1 MSVGRS
7 RCGGGETS
15 SLCGARRTIKEMEW
29 VQTLIGGLIGGGLIG
44 FIEFLIRRH
53 DSKADRHDE
62 VLARLDD
69 IDRKLGE
76 LDERMDRENADDSRR
91 RILAFDDSIRV
102 STAHSE
108 ESFNQIMEDINT
120 YEQYCKTHEKY
131 ENSKATNAIINI
143 NEVYRKVKLEDRF
156 I

>member
-1 MSVGRS
+1 MD
-7 RCGGGETS
+7 
-15 SLCGARRTIKEMEW
+15 W

-62 VLARLDD
+62 VLARLDG
-69 IDRKLGE
+69 IDTRLRE
-76 LDERMDRENADDSRR
+76 MDERMDKENADEARR
-91 RILAFDDSIRV
+91 RILAFDDSLRL
-102 STAHSE
+102 SQNHSE
-108 ESFNQIMEDINT
+108 ESFNQILEDIND
-120 YEQYCKTHEKY
+120 YEKY
-131 ENSKATNAIINI
+131 CETHSGYKNSKAGNAIMNI